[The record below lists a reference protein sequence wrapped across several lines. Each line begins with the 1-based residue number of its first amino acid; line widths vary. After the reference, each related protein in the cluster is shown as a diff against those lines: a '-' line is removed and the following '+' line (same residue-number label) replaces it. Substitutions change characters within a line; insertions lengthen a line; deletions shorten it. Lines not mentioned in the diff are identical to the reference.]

1 MDPRHHSR
9 EPAPSHRQDFPLL
22 EHLNLHH
29 PLIVLAK
36 LIDWN
41 AIDQVAYEAMGPR
54 HRRPPLRPRLV
65 AGLLYL
71 QHTFDLSDEEVV
83 WGWVENPYW
92 VRRET
97 GKV

>member
-1 MDPRHHSR
+1 MDPRHHS
-9 EPAPSHRQDFPLL
+9 EKPAPSHRQDFPLL
-22 EHLNLHH
+22 ENLNLHH

-41 AIDQVAYEAMGPR
+41 AIDQVACEAMVPR

-71 QHTFDLSDEEVV
+71 QHPFALSDEEEV
-83 WGWVENPYW
+83 WGWLENPYW